1 MDLTPGCLICIS
13 PSSLNNNNC
22 ATENVETAGGDPFIV
37 GDVGSL
43 QSILE
48 DYLEVDRY
56 QVRWGAEA
64 YRIEK

>member
-1 MDLTPGCLICIS
+1 MPRKML
-13 PSSLNNNNC
+13 
-22 ATENVETAGGDPFIV
+22 TAGGDPFIV

-56 QVRWGAEA
+56 KVR
-64 YRIEK
+64 